1 MIAEF
6 IKKSNFCFDIN
17 NADPES
23 DYIITF
29 PQMAQIP
36 SWHDCLKPEFNSL
49 VRFILYLYD
58 KGSAFREKFRD
69 FEVRKQN
76 AIIEAGAEGL
86 GLEEYSDEVIVMIS
100 DFLRYQNDKL
110 WTLICINESIFQEY
124 NEILM
129 TKLDKVNNDKD
140 LITAVT
146 TKEKV
151 REYMDKTRRDL
162 ETYLT
167 EFYADDKQAE
177 EKHQKM
183 VRFSPE
189 SISKKKSMNIG

>member
-6 IKKSNFCFDIN
+6 IKKSTFCFDIN
-17 NADPES
+17 NLYPTD
-23 DYIITF
+23 DYLVEI
-29 PQMAQIP
+29 PQMQEIP
-36 SWHDCLKPEFNSL
+36 SWRNYEGDHFNEI

-58 KGSAFREKFRD
+58 KGSAFKEKFKD
-69 FEVRKQN
+69 FDARKKQ

-86 GLEEYSDEVIVMIS
+86 GLEDYSDQIVEMVS

-110 WTLICINESIFQEY
+110 WTLICINEAVFQEY
-124 NEILM
+124 SEILI

-151 REYMDKTRRDL
+151 REYLDKTRSDL
-162 ETYLT
+162 EAYLL
-167 EFYADDKQAE
+167 EFYAEDKQAE

-189 SISKKKSMNIG
+189 SISKKKIG

>member
-6 IKKSNFCFDIN
+6 IKKSAFCFDIFN
-17 NADPES
+17 VDQDNDYMAEIPEM
-23 DYIITF
+23 
-29 PQMAQIP
+29 QEIP
-36 SWHDCLKPEFNSL
+36 SWATYDGDHFNEL
-49 VRFILYLYD
+49 VRFILFLYD
-58 KGSAFREKFRD
+58 KGSSFKDKFKD
-69 FEVRKQN
+69 FDVRKQN

-86 GLEEYSDEVIVMIS
+86 GLEEYPDEVIAMIS

-110 WTLICINESIFQEY
+110 WTLICINESVFQEY
-124 NEILM
+124 SEILM

-151 REYMDKTRRDL
+151 REYMDKTRKDL
-162 ETYLT
+162 ETYLI
-167 EFYADDKQAE
+167 EFYADDKHIE

-189 SISKKKSMNIG
+189 SISKKKSISVG